1 MVDGLIPGNVAKGV
15 QPPRGEVVREPVFL
29 TRAELEQIT
38 AALPPCTATLVDFLA
53 GTGLRFGEATALR
66 GADLTLPDAASAG
79 AGDGGGRG
87 VVSAS
92 KAWKTDPAAD
102 GRFVVGA
109 PKTQRGR
116 RTVTLPSRLAQRLA
130 EHLEHY
136 EIGPRGLVFPSVH
149 GGRLSIQELHRAWG
163 PALDELGDQL
173 RARPRIHDR
182 RHTHASWLISAEVPL
197 TVIQRRR
204 GHESIKTTSDR
215 YGHLADD
222 ADVLAAA

>member
-87 VVSAS
+87 VVPVS
-92 KAWKTDPAAD
+92 KAGRPTRPQTD
-102 GRFVVGA
+102 G
-109 PKTQRGR
+109 
-116 RTVTLPSRLAQRLA
+116 SS
-130 EHLEHY
+130 
-136 EIGPRGLVFPSVH
+136 SVH
-149 GGRLSIQELHRAWG
+149 
-163 PALDELGDQL
+163 P
-173 RARPRIHDR
+173 RP
-182 RHTHASWLISAEVPL
+182 S
-197 TVIQRRR
+197 
-204 GHESIKTTSDR
+204 
-215 YGHLADD
+215 
-222 ADVLAAA
+222 AAAAP